1 MTSLASYP
9 AEIAAALQQR
19 WTAMELPTDA
29 LPAPDAVAQLVDTM
43 YQASLLREEGSGV
56 RCRIIVAPPDEFAA
70 ELSSGASQLHV
81 LRFTERR
88 DFTPHQ
94 LRKLAAAA
102 GYYRA
107 LLAVDQNADGQLSIW
122 GMVITGTDWI
132 NRVEGER
139 VRELWLP
146 TRPVIHCVGP
156 GHLIV
161 AAGYSRILESSGG
174 KLLTDG
180 FDPFRSSW
188 LSHQFRQVRTSLIEE
203 LSALETDST
212 KTRMCDT
219 FVKDIAQS
227 VVRRVLH
234 LVRTRGHGGMLVFL
248 PNGLDNNP
256 LVDRWFRFRVRFEG
270 DDSTLRFRRL
280 ILNLM
285 QQGRQAGEARG
296 LEQVTWDDYLQM
308 RHAELAQL
316 DAALLEFGH
325 FLADLMSA
333 DGSLVVDRSFRLV
346 GFGAEILGD
355 SHVTTIHRAFDL
367 EAINAVP
374 EPADSSGTRHRSAY
388 RLVSGLREAIAV
400 VVSQDGDVRFVAH
413 HKDKLTYWPYL
424 P

>member
-1 MTSLASYP
+1 MTSIASYP
-9 AEIAAALQQR
+9 VDIAAALEKR
-19 WTAMELPTDA
+19 WAAKELPADA
-29 LPAPDAVAQLVDTM
+29 LPCSDAVIRLIDTM
-43 YQASLLREEGSGV
+43 YQASLLREEGNGV
-56 RCRIIVAPPDEFAA
+56 RCRLIVGPPSDFVDQ
-70 ELSSGASQLHV
+70 LSSGASQLHV
-81 LRFTERR
+81 LRFTEPR

-107 LLAVDQNADGQLSIW
+107 LLAVDFDVEGTLSIW
-122 GMVITGTDWI
+122 GMVITGTDWV

-139 VRELWLP
+139 AGEFWLP
-146 TRPVIHCVGP
+146 VRPVIHCVGP

-161 AAGYSRILESSGG
+161 AAGYNRILESSGG

-188 LSHQFRQVRTSLIEE
+188 LSHQFRLVRTSLIEE
-203 LSALETDST
+203 LAQLEPDDST
-212 KTRMCDT
+212 TRMCDT

-227 VVRRVLH
+227 IVRRVLH

-248 PNGLDNNP
+248 PNGLDTSP
-256 LVDRWFRFRVRFEG
+256 LIDRWFRFRVRFEG

-280 ILNLM
+280 IVNLM
-285 QQGRQAGEARG
+285 QQGRRLGEARG
-296 LEQVTWDDYLQM
+296 IKEVTWEHYLQM
-308 RHAELAQL
+308 RHGELAEL
-316 DAALLEFGH
+316 DAALIEFGH

-333 DGSLVVDRSFRLV
+333 DGSLVVDRSFRLI

-355 SHVTTIHRAFDL
+355 SHVTSIHRAFDL

-388 RLVSGLREAIAV
+388 RLVSGLRETIAV